1 MGCGVGW
8 GNEVQTPAIEQKPQC
23 QNWSIFLLLLFR
35 EILEVLDITIVV
47 YQKYMTNPSVVET
60 TSGSHS
66 TQRNQVAP
74 DLEASSILASPQ
86 SVKSSRTV
94 PELSSIVLNSS
105 KTCTRMS

>member
-8 GNEVQTPAIEQKPQC
+8 GNEVRTPAIEQKPQC

-35 EILEVLDITIVV
+35 EILEVLDITIV
-47 YQKYMTNPSVVET
+47 YQKYMTNPSDVET

-74 DLEASSILASPQ
+74 ALEASSILASPQ
-86 SVKSSRTV
+86 SVKSSCTV

-105 KTCTRMS
+105 KTCVQK

>member
-8 GNEVQTPAIEQKPQC
+8 GNEVQMPAIEQKPQC
-23 QNWSIFLLLLFR
+23 QTSLSFCCSYSEKSLRF
-35 EILEVLDITIVV
+35 LDITIVV

-86 SVKSSRTV
+86 SVKSSRTG
-94 PELSSIVLNSS
+94 PEFSSIVLNSS
-105 KTCTRMS
+105 KICVQE